1 MYVIYVLKN
10 MWVNVV
16 LKTTIKFSI
25 GFIPIFALNFV
36 KYSPIYLTWKDITI
50 QNIYISQ
57 NKKLID
63 WSQKIKILIINI
75 FKARKHKNKTINM
88 MNSLIKIVINW
99 VLSKIVLEETKNNNH
114 NRTII
119 YPILSNKVQVLRDI
133 RIEKRYNPI

>member
-1 MYVIYVLKN
+1 
-10 MWVNVV
+10 
-16 LKTTIKFSI
+16 
-25 GFIPIFALNFV
+25 
-36 KYSPIYLTWKDITI
+36 
-50 QNIYISQ
+50 
-57 NKKLID
+57 
-63 WSQKIKILIINI
+63 
-75 FKARKHKNKTINM
+75 M